1 MKYDIHQS
9 TAYSYASSVPVARH
23 VVRMVPVDRPNQRV
37 VASHFVVEPEPVEWT
52 ETRDF
57 FGNKVVHI
65 RIETPHRSFTVKT
78 RARVEVE
85 APAEIA
91 ADAGPSWEEARE
103 AADESLD
110 LSALSPAHFLFPSP
124 AVPLSA
130 PITEW
135 TAESFPPGRP
145 MLAACVELM
154 NRLYEEFTYDPRA
167 TDVSTPPLEA
177 FELRAGVCQDF
188 AHIMIAGLRGL
199 GLPAAYVSGFLR
211 TEPPPGKERLQ
222 GADATHAWVMVWCGE
237 AIGWQGLDP
246 TNALVVATDHVVLAV
261 GRDYTDVAP
270 IGGVVFGSGKQKL
283 NVEVDVIPLA
293 EEAAAGKGP
302 ASPHSRA

>member
-23 VVRMVPVDRPNQRV
+23 VVRMVPVERPNQRV
-37 VASHFVVEPEPVEWT
+37 VASHFAVEPEPVEWT

-65 RIETPHRSFTVKT
+65 RIETPHRSFVVKT
-78 RARVEVE
+78 RARVEVD
-85 APAEIA
+85 APPEVAPES
-91 ADAGPSWEEARE
+91 GPSWEETRE
-103 AADESLD
+103 AANGSLD
-110 LSALSPAHFLFPSP
+110 LAAPSPAHFLFASP
-124 AVPLSA
+124 AVPLSPA
-130 PITEW
+130 ITAW
-135 TAESFPPGRP
+135 TATSFPPGRP
-145 MLAACVELM
+145 MLAGCIEVM
-154 NRLYEEFTYDPRA
+154 NRIHAEFSYDPRA

-177 FELRAGVCQDF
+177 FEMRAGVCQDF

-222 GADATHAWVMVWCGE
+222 GADATHAWVAVWCGE

-246 TNALVVATDHVVLAV
+246 TNALTVATDHVVLAV

-270 IGGVVFGSGKQKL
+270 IGGVVFGSGRQKL
-283 NVEVDVIPLA
+283 KVEVDVIPMPD
-293 EEAAAGKGP
+293 EPVRKSP
-302 ASPHSRA
+302 APFSA